1 VPVST
6 SPRDYRRAVL
16 ELLPP
21 QGAWSEEEYL
31 WLTDRSNRPV
41 EFSDGT
47 IEVLPMPTDEH
58 QGISGFFY
66 TAFGSYLTPRGGI
79 VRYSP
84 LRLRLRE
91 GKFRE
96 PDLMLLLDRADPRR
110 DNRYWRG
117 ADLVLE
123 IVSADEPARDL
134 VEKRREYEAAGIPE
148 YWIVNPLNRTIL
160 VLTLREGAYAEHGR
174 FASGAQAKSAFLVGF
189 AVAVDDVFASF

>member
-1 VPVST
+1 MPVST
-6 SPRDYRRAVL
+6 SPREYRRAML

-21 QGAWSEEEYL
+21 QGEWSEDEYL
-31 WLTDRSNRPV
+31 WLTDRTNRPV
-41 EFSDGT
+41 EFSDGS

-66 TAFGSYLTPRGGI
+66 TAFGNYLASRGGI

-91 GKFRE
+91 GRFRE
-96 PDLMLLLDRADPRR
+96 PDLMLLRDRADPRR

-123 IVSADEPARDL
+123 IVSADEPTRDL

-148 YWIVNPLNRTIL
+148 YWIVNPLNRTII
-160 VLTLREGAYAEHGR
+160 VLTLRDGVYAEHGI
-174 FASGAQAKSAFLVGF
+174 FAPGAQASSPLLVGF
-189 AVAVDDVFASF
+189 VVAVDDVFASL

>member
-1 VPVST
+1 M
-6 SPRDYRRAVL
+6 L

-21 QGAWSEEEYL
+21 QGAWSEDEYL
-31 WLTDRSNRPV
+31 WLTDRTTRPV
-41 EFSDGT
+41 EFSDGA

-66 TAFGSYLTPRGGI
+66 TVFGGYLASRGGI

-123 IVSADEPARDL
+123 IVSADEPTRDL
-134 VEKRREYEAAGIPE
+134 VEKRREYQDAGIPE
-148 YWIVNPLNRTIL
+148 YWIVNPLNRRII
-160 VLTLREGAYAEHGR
+160 VLTLRDGAYVEHGS
-174 FASGAQAKSAFLVGF
+174 FALGEQATSPLLTGF
-189 AVAVDDVFASF
+189 VVAVHDVFASL